1 MPRVRN
7 PHDARSV
14 PVPSAAPHYVRTST
28 STADRENPKGTL
40 CRFQPKEIDM
50 MPGNWAEPG
59 NPTPYELRMTIQT
72 CKRFWYVNKAALEHP
87 DCDHEITEYNIKVLE
102 KLYIHL
108 MSYLV
113 E

>member
-1 MPRVRN
+1 MPRARN

-14 PVPSAAPHYVRTST
+14 PVPSAAPHHVRTST
-28 STADRENPKGTL
+28 SADHANPRGTL
-40 CRFQPKEIDM
+40 CRFQPKEVNM

-59 NPTPYELRMTIQT
+59 NPTPYELRVTIQT
-72 CKRFWYVNKAALEHP
+72 CKRLWHENKAALEHP
-87 DCDHEITEYNIKVLE
+87 ECDHEVTEHNIKVLE

-108 MSYLV
+108 MDYLV

>member
-1 MPRVRN
+1 
-7 PHDARSV
+7 
-14 PVPSAAPHYVRTST
+14 
-28 STADRENPKGTL
+28 
-40 CRFQPKEIDM
+40 M

-72 CKRFWYVNKAALEHP
+72 CKRLWYANKAALEHP
-87 DCDHEITEYNIKVLE
+87 ECDHEITEQNIKVLE